1 MSKHGPITPGPDDRR
16 PKGPRGPSL
25 VERAAKAYD
34 LGSVLRGPQRPA
46 AAAQPAFVPPVS
58 APVEARVAPAA
69 QPIAPQP
76 LGPAPEPRFG
86 RVAAQ
91 ELRDNGFILS
101 DGPASGLA
109 EEFRIIK
116 RQLLSGAE
124 GKDRTILISS
134 ARPDD
139 GKTFCAINLA
149 LSLAAEKDVE
159 VVLVDADVAKP
170 EILSTLGLEGG
181 PGLIDALAD
190 PHVNVEACLIRTDIP
205 RLTVLPA
212 GRQSNEATEL
222 LASARF
228 RQLLETLRARDPRRV
243 ILFDSP
249 PALAATPAS
258 VLAMHCGQAVFVVRA
273 EHTAEADLREGLE
286 LIAAC
291 PKPRLLLNGVE
302 FGGKSRRFG
311 HYYGVES

>member
-16 PKGPRGPSL
+16 PRPPRGPSL
-25 VERAAKAYD
+25 VERAAQVYD
-34 LGSVLRGPQRPA
+34 FGAALRRPA
-46 AAAQPAFVPPVS
+46 S
-58 APVEARVAPAA
+58 APDAPEPPAPAA
-69 QPIAPQP
+69 VPLPASP
-76 LGPAPEPRFG
+76 LGRAPEPRFG
-86 RVAAQ
+86 RIAAE
-91 ELRDNGFILS
+91 ELRENGFILP
-101 DGPASGLA
+101 DGPATGLA

-116 RQLLSGAE
+116 RQLLASAE
-124 GKDRTILISS
+124 GADRTILVSS
-134 ARPDD
+134 ARPDE

-190 PHVNVEACLIRTDIP
+190 PAVDVEACLIRTDIP

-228 RQLLETLRARDPRRV
+228 RQILDTLRARDARRV

-258 VLAMHCGQAVFVVRA
+258 VLAMHCGQAVVVVRA
-273 EHTAEADLREGLE
+273 ERTAEADLREALD
-286 LIAAC
+286 LLAAC
-291 PKPRLLLNGVE
+291 PRPRLLLNGVE

-311 HYYGVES
+311 RAYGVEG